1 MKCNDIVSQDYCYV
15 KIIQS
20 YVFRLEP
27 STGVQKTYDVCVK

>member
-1 MKCNDIVSQDYCYV
+1 V